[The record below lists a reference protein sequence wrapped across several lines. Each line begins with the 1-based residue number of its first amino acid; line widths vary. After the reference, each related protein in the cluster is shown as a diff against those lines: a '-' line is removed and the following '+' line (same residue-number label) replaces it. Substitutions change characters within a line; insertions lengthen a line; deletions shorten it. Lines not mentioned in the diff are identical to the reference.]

1 MIQFIIRLG
10 TDLHIMTTNTIPLAE
25 IAHKAIQIL
34 CREIGIVNSVRFL
47 NQYSVGQG
55 NYLEDREVIFE
66 NQTTEQLVAEI
77 KRGR

>member
-10 TDLHIMTTNTIPLAE
+10 TDLHIMTTTTIPLAE
-25 IAHKAIQIL
+25 ITHKAIQIL
-34 CREIGIVNSVRFL
+34 CREIGIVNTVRFL

-55 NYLEDREVIFE
+55 NYVEDREVIFE
-66 NQTTEQLVAEI
+66 NQTMEQLVAEI